1 MLLQNF
7 IISTTNKQTNTSKQT
22 QANKHKQTN
31 KQKKEM
37 NSKTIQFDKNDNVVD
52 NDHIFIKMTVR
63 GDEDDDEEEEEADD
77 EYSRK
82 RNLSEILSKHNIDD
96 VLKEKI
102 LDDYFLSTI
111 DMLVIQ
117 KAIKMKNLENKM
129 TRCDDEDE
137 DEEEN
142 EFDDED
148 EFVDE
153 DFDEDH
159 DEDEY
164 IRQRHERID
173 RKHNLSGILSK
184 HNIDDAVLVEKL
196 MSDYVVS
203 MLKW

>member
-1 MLLQNF
+1 
-7 IISTTNKQTNTSKQT
+7 
-22 QANKHKQTN
+22 
-31 KQKKEM
+31 M

-63 GDEDDDEEEEEADD
+63 GDEDD
-77 EYSRK
+77 EYIRK
-82 RNLSEILSKHNIDD
+82 RNLSEILSKHNIDG

-129 TRCDDEDE
+129 TRCEDEDE
-137 DEEEN
+137 DDEEN
-142 EFDDED
+142 DFDDDED

-153 DFDEDH
+153 DF

-184 HNIDDAVLVEKL
+184 HNIDDVVLVEKI
-196 MSDYVVS
+196 MEDYFYS
-203 MLKW
+203 MV

>member
-1 MLLQNF
+1 
-7 IISTTNKQTNTSKQT
+7 
-22 QANKHKQTN
+22 
-31 KQKKEM
+31 M

-111 DMLVIQ
+111 NMLAIQ

-129 TRCDDEDE
+129 TRCEDEDDEE

-142 EFDDED
+142 DFDDDED
-148 EFVDE
+148 EFVEE
-153 DFDEDH
+153 DL

-184 HNIDDAVLVEKL
+184 HNIDDVVLKEKI
-196 MSDYVVS
+196 MEDYFYS
-203 MLKW
+203 MV

>member
-1 MLLQNF
+1 MYMVYQFVVGENK
-7 IISTTNKQTNTSKQT
+7 TNKKPKSYLRIT
-22 QANKHKQTN
+22 
-31 KQKKEM
+31 KKEM
-37 NSKTIQFDKNDNVVD
+37 EQFFINNNVNKDK
-52 NDHIFIKMTVR
+52 IFIKLIVR
-63 GDEDDDEEEEEADD
+63 GDDDDDEEEEEEEEEVDD